1 MLEEVFEITNKLG
14 FHARAAVQFVK
25 LSSKFKSDIKVK
37 KDNLVVCGKSIMGVL
52 MLAASKGT
60 QISLIIDGDDEKE
73 AMEALGNL
81 IKNNFGED
89 QNE

>member
-1 MLEEVFEITNKLG
+1 MVEKSFEIINDLG

-25 LSSKFKSDIKVK
+25 TASKFKSDIKVK

-60 QISLIIDGDDEKE
+60 TITVIIDGVDEE
-73 AMEALGNL
+73 EALKSLGEL
-81 IKNNFGED
+81 IENGFGEL
-89 QNE
+89 

>member
-1 MLEEVFEITNKLG
+1 MLEKEFEITNKLG

-60 QISLIIDGDDEKE
+60 KVSLIINGEDEKE
-73 AMEALGNL
+73 ALKSLGEL
-81 IKNNFGED
+81 INNGFGE
-89 QNE
+89 E

>member
-1 MLEEVFEITNKLG
+1 MIEKSFEIINDLG

-25 LSSKFKSDIKVK
+25 TASKFKSDIKVK

-60 QISLIIDGDDEKE
+60 TVTLIVDGTDEEDALKE
-73 AMEALGNL
+73 LGELLENG
-81 IKNNFGED
+81 FGEI
-89 QNE
+89 

>member
-1 MLEEVFEITNKLG
+1 MLEQEFEITNKLG

-60 QISLIIDGDDEKE
+60 KVSLIINGEDEE
-73 AMEALGNL
+73 EALKSLGEL
-81 IKNNFGED
+81 IKNGFGE
-89 QNE
+89 E